1 MWQLGVGMLTGWVV
15 LDLFLLAVLRAGGT
29 VQIWHGVVW
38 VTATFF
44 GMWIVTGGQ
53 RTEDGGR
60 AEGAGIRIM
69 MKMKEVLGLRT
80 EGLGTKS
87 LVGGGR
93 QAEDGGRAEGAGM
106 RIRMKMK
113 EVLGLRTEGLGTKS
127 LVGGGRWV
135 EAGVLTGIGL
145 ALPIL
150 LSWVMGHFT
159 DMSWDGMTSRGIT
172 VRNLMIGQP
181 ALNELSLGHV
191 TGGFLAKL
199 SDNWQ
204 AGKGINLT
212 LLWISLCYAL
222 GGLRDLGFQRWRL
235 VTLACLA
242 ALNPVVIYQISC
254 FQIDGH
260 VASLFT
266 CLAFAALGVWSGST
280 GHLSGWLGLFA
291 AFFSLSLAKNSGIFY
306 AITILIVLAGFLI
319 CSRDLQPRL
328 KKIFI
333 FSLLA
338 FLVVGLMAQQF
349 AGLGQLNSDRLKL
362 VADIRTPGFGV
373 GDGASKVR
381 EYLQMSR
388 PTIFA
393 ASAFAMTEVIPEE
406 IRLKLPFAMTRR
418 ELRVFEELTPDP
430 RAGGFGPQ
438 FSGAMLLA
446 GIGCCALLLWRQ
458 PIYFPGLFLVLAA
471 VLSSYFSQLWWA
483 RWTPQNWLILIG
495 MLMTLVHAGWNGEAV
510 WRGQGAHVLR
520 AQAFTRWIQAV
531 TVLAI
536 TATAFNVALVTT
548 YYGVGMVR
556 QENVLNRQ
564 IKLAKNLGELVPIYL
579 PPNHDGSHFLASELW
594 FTEHGLQVRRLDAEP
609 GRPRM
614 KINKTNTRFPLPQDW
629 RHYLKDPKD
638 EALFR
643 KRGCVED

>member
-1 MWQLGVGMLTGWVV
+1 MKTGIIERMWQLGVGMLTGWVV
-15 LDLFLLAVLRAGGT
+15 LDLFLLAVLRSGGT
-29 VQIWHGVVW
+29 IQTWHGVVW
-38 VTATFF
+38 IGATFF
-44 GMWIVTGGQ
+44 GVSIVTGGQ
-53 RTEDGGR
+53 RTGGRGR

-69 MKMKEVLGLRT
+69 
-80 EGLGTKS
+80 
-87 LVGGGR
+87 
-93 QAEDGGRAEGAGM
+93 
-106 RIRMKMK
+106 MKMK

-222 GGLRDLGFQRWRL
+222 GGLRDLGFQRWGL
-235 VTLACLA
+235 VILACLA

-254 FQIDGH
+254 FQVDGH

-266 CLAFAALGVWSGST
+266 CLSFAAFGVWSRAA
-280 GHLSGWLGLFA
+280 GHPGRWLGFLA
-291 AFFSLSLAKNSGIFY
+291 AFFGLTLAKTSGTFY
-306 AITILIVLAGFLI
+306 AITVLFLLACFLLSSSGLPKKFKTTI
-319 CSRDLQPRL
+319 C
-328 KKIFI
+328 FI
-333 FSLLA
+333 FLA
-338 FLVVGLMAQQF
+338 FIAAGLGAYHVF
-349 AGLGQLNSDRLKL
+349 GLGQLSLDRLRQ
-362 VADIRTPGFGV
+362 ASDIRTPGFGV
-373 GDGASKVR
+373 GEGASRVQD
-381 EYLQMSR
+381 YLHLSR
-388 PTIFA
+388 PAIFA

-406 IRLKLPFAMTRR
+406 IRLKPPFAMTRR

-446 GIGCCALLLWRQ
+446 GFGCTLMLGRRW
-458 PIYFPGLFLVLAA
+458 PIYLPGLFVVLAA
-471 VLSSYFSQLWWA
+471 ILSSYFSQLWWA
-483 RWTPQNWLILIG
+483 RWTPQNWLILTG
-495 MLMTLVHAGWNGEAV
+495 MLMTLAHAGWNGDAL
-510 WRGQGAHVLR
+510 RKRQGTGILR
-520 AQAFTRWIQAV
+520 LPGMTKMIQITA
-531 TVLAI
+531 VLAMV
-536 TATAFNVALVTT
+536 ATAFNIALVAL
-548 YYGVGMVR
+548 YYVIGMWR

-564 IKLAKNLGELVPIYL
+564 IELAKDFCEPVPIFI
-579 PPNHDGSHFLASELW
+579 PVIQDGHAAGASFLATQYW
-594 FTEHGLQVRRLDAEP
+594 FEDRQVAVAKLLEP
-609 GRPRM
+609 PVRPRM
-614 KINKTNTRFPLPQDW
+614 KINKTATIFPLPKNW
-629 RHYLKDPKD
+629 RLHLKDPKD
-638 EALFR
+638 EAILR
-643 KRGCVED
+643 NKGLIED